1 MEWTYLEGYNEG
13 INLEDRP
20 RKLTEQE
27 IDYIVAHFPTPP
39 SADRTA
45 SEIIREGIVRWIMG
59 ALTETEL
66 CPSAIPELIK
76 EIIYQHTKSLI
87 TPGTPVGITAAEA
100 VGATTTQMTLNTFH
114 QSGSAK
120 SAGAGIEAMRDI
132 IFARKTP
139 HNESCTIY
147 FTNKS
152 MTFTDVLNSRS
163 YIVGSM
169 VSDFVKNYDIDTPDN
184 LGARWWHGVAPLL
197 LGKQIPQSTLVMR
210 LFLNIE
216 EMYKHKVS
224 ISKLAEVLEREVPS
238 SVICLYGPIEDG
250 VIDLYPKPE
259 MITVTLRERLGSD
272 RPAVPANLAELTY
285 LETIVQAE
293 LKNIRVKGIAG
304 IKRLYPLVS
313 PVWSIVAHERKTVAT
328 DVPGLHPTPAMWTLF
343 YNQSIMKMKGLT
355 KENLGALCQNAGFN
369 LIGTSLD
376 RLIIEM
382 PADRFRTSNGEVAY
396 LINDKYYV
404 LISEPLHY
412 GSIYYKSYVQ
422 EKDGKEEENPQVIT
436 VDDKNYEPLYN
447 PILVNDKVYEEVVK
461 VTELKPNDY
470 VNYKVK
476 DDKSFIQKETKRLT
490 EERLQV
496 TKDLPEAQR
505 RLILNKPIY
514 IAPTPLIQSSEFV
527 IAETEGSNLKEL
539 LALPGIDKE
548 RTTCNNMY
556 TIANTLGIEATRSF
570 LVRALTDV
578 ISNNGSYVHPAN
590 LMFIAE
596 FITSRGEPYG
606 ATYTGIARQPGGHLS
621 LATLER
627 AGTVLTQSALHG
639 RKEDI
644 RNVSASVAVGARMA
658 LGSGSFDIGQ
668 DIIQNGIT
676 KTLLNDDI
684 MTGFTNDDAYVA
696 PVPQRKQEK
705 IDIGDLSSAINDMS
719 SFAAMGNM
727 FDRTGGDEETDLV
740 SLFGQGEMIV
750 DTNTYIPEI
759 PKTRPEIIR
768 RVAPVSNIPP
778 PSTELAGELVDV
790 RNQIAYGIPKPTV
803 PDTIKNFNQ
812 PILPPITQKP
822 IISTGLDFGAL
833 PPLIPNMVKP
843 PRSPPI
849 PSMPIS
855 DELEDLLNEVPNTVN
870 QPMPSVQIP
879 QLTVSNINMINA
891 QMEVHKEQL
900 QNLEIS

>member
-1 MEWTYLEGYNEG
+1 MEWTYLDGYNTG

-20 RKLTEQE
+20 RKLIEAE
-27 IDYIVAHFPTPP
+27 IQYIVDHFPTPP
-39 SADRTA
+39 SADAKA
-45 SEIIREGIVRWIMG
+45 SEIIREGIVLWIVS
-59 ALTETEL
+59 ALRETEL

-100 VGATTTQMTLNTFH
+100 VGAQTTQMALNTFH
-114 QSGSAK
+114 TSGSAK

-147 FTNKS
+147 FTNKA
-152 MTFTDVLNSRS
+152 MTFADVLNSRS

-169 VSDFVKNYDIDTPDN
+169 VSDFIKNYDIDTPEN
-184 LGARWWHGVAPLL
+184 LGSRWWHGVAPLL
-197 LGKQIPQSTLVMR
+197 LGKEIPQSTLVMR

-216 EMYKHKVS
+216 EMFKHRVS
-224 ISKLAEVLEREVPS
+224 IAKLAEVLEREVPS
-238 SVICLYGPIEDG
+238 SVLCLYGPIEDG
-250 VIDLYPKPE
+250 IIDLYPKPE
-259 MITVTLRERLGSD
+259 LITATLRDRIGSE

-293 LKNIRVKGIAG
+293 FKTIRVKGIAG
-304 IKRLYPLVS
+304 IKRLYPLVF
-313 PVWSIVAHERKTVAT
+313 PVWSIVAHQRKTVPEDAL
-328 DVPGLHPTPAMWTLF
+328 GLQPTPGMWTLF
-343 YNQSIMKMKGLT
+343 YDASIMKMRGLT
-355 KENLGALCQNAGFN
+355 PENLAALCSNAG
-369 LIGTSLD
+369 LTIIGGAPD
-376 RLIIEM
+376 RLIVEL
-382 PADRFRTSNGEVAY
+382 PLDRFRTPSNEVIQI
-396 LINDKYYV
+396 INDKNYVWVPEPTFLVSVFYKPYYGDESRPD
-404 LISEPLHY
+404 IITTEDKKYERIRSPL
-412 GSIYYKSYVQ
+412 
-422 EKDGKEEENPQVIT
+422 VIG
-436 VDDKNYEPLYN
+436 DR
-447 PILVNDKVYEEVVK
+447 VYEEVTPNVK
-461 VTELKPNDY
+461 ITELNPGDY

-476 DDKSFIQKETKRLT
+476 EEKTRIHEETKRQTEDRLT
-490 EERLQV
+490 R
-496 TKDLPEAQR
+496 TKNLPEAQK

-514 IAPTPLIQSSEFV
+514 IAPTPLIESSEFV
-527 IAETEGSNLKEL
+527 IAETEGANLKDL

-556 TIANTLGIEATRSF
+556 TIANTLGIEATRNF
-570 LVRALTDV
+570 LVRALIDV

-684 MTGFTNDDAYVA
+684 MTGFVNDDSYIA
-696 PVPQRKQEK
+696 PMIQRKRDQQEK
-705 IDIGDLSSAINDMS
+705 AEIGDLSATIDDMS
-719 SFAAMGNM
+719 AFASMGNM
-727 FDRTGGDEETDLV
+727 FDRTGGDEETDLL
-740 SLFGQGEMIV
+740 SLYGQGEMIL

-768 RVAPVSNIPP
+768 RVAPVSNVPP
-778 PSTELAGELVDV
+778 ASAELAGELVDV
-790 RNQIAYGIPKPTV
+790 RDQIAYGIPKP
-803 PDTIKNFNQ
+803 PFSDSIRDLQ
-812 PILPPITQKP
+812 PSAPPVIQTP
-822 IISTGLDFGAL
+822 IRSTGLDRIL
-833 PPLIPNMVKP
+833 PAIVPMA
-843 PRSPPI
+843 RPI
-849 PSMPIS
+849 PSMPVS
-855 DELEDLLNEVPNTVN
+855 DELEALLNESPNTIN
-870 QPMPSVQIP
+870 RPMPSISIP
-879 QLTVSNINMINA
+879 KISVSNINKINA
-891 QMEVHKEQL
+891 QMDLQQEQL
-900 QNLEIS
+900 RDLELP